1 MKNKFELIKSF
12 YKEYPRILK
21 IAKSLHR
28 LDEKNCNVGL
38 TSRDEARQVGLEK
51 EAEEVSNLFGL
62 ISYHQTDPRGGTLY
76 FIEKG
81 QEENYHNGILI
92 Y

>member
-1 MKNKFELIKSF
+1 MKNNFELIKSF
-12 YKEYPRILK
+12 HKEYPRILK

-28 LDEKNCNVGL
+28 LDEKCCNVGF
-38 TSRDEARQVGLEK
+38 TSRDESRWEGLE
-51 EAEEVSNLFGL
+51 EAAEDAANLFGL
-62 ISYHQTDPRGGTLY
+62 TSYHQTDPRGGTLY

-81 QEENYHNGILI
+81 QGENYHNGILI